1 MIMAFKSQ
9 APRASLAPEG
19 HSVGG
24 QVPDGDYEII
34 SSTTGLNTYAGNV
47 PEGVPA
53 IVVVYRDPSS
63 EYTQYYKAGD
73 NEHLAP
79 TDDAKGFI
87 HPDGKSP
94 AKIYGGGAA
103 SLWLKSLAEAGFE
116 IKDGDDG
123 VGQFEGLRVTLRSKA
138 APKGKT
144 SDNPDRVIPLV
155 VKILGTATVGGIKRP
170 SAGIKP
176 TGSNSDGIHAATVAL
191 IKEALEK
198 APEHTLPL
206 PKLAMNVWMAAG
218 KDPAYKDSRSEIKA
232 LVNAKWIEGRSEF
245 ATDGETVGLA

>member
-1 MIMAFKSQ
+1 MPLKQS

-24 QVPDGDYEII
+24 QIADGDYEIT
-34 SSTTGLNTYAGNV
+34 SCTTGLNTYAGNV

-53 IVVVYRDPSS
+53 IVVVYNDGN

-73 NEHLAP
+73 NDHLRP
-79 TDDAKGFI
+79 TEDEKGFI

-103 SLWLKSLAEAGFE
+103 SMWLKSLAESGFE
-116 IKDGDDG
+116 IKDSDDG
-123 VGQFEGLRVTLRSKA
+123 VGQFEGLKVTLRSKA

-155 VKILGTATVGGIKRP
+155 VKILGTAGK
-170 SAGIKP
+170 SAPAKANAKAS
-176 TGSNSDGIHAATVAL
+176 SNGDLDTIAVDLLKQVLG
-191 IKEALEK
+191 KN
-198 APEHTLPL
+198 TLRIDNL
-206 PKLAMNVWMAAG
+206 GMKVWMAAG
-218 KDPAYKDSRSEIKA
+218 KTPHADQRQAIKN
-232 LVNAKWIEGRSEF
+232 LITVDWIKGRDEF
-245 ATDGETVGLA
+245 ETDGDEVAVRS